1 MLKNL
6 SLKGGQNGEKRNGTM
21 LDSVRYNFSLIPAY
35 SLTFFAK
42 LQMTLERTDIVEYEL
57 C

>member
-1 MLKNL
+1 
-6 SLKGGQNGEKRNGTM
+6 M